1 MARVSAVVA
10 HDEPARSS
18 GGRRPPRLRVAVT
31 VEQSWHSVPGG
42 IARSTVELLRALTA
56 NHDLDAV
63 GVAALH
69 RRPAPE
75 TSMPPV
81 VVHHLPLPRLALFE
95 MWHRLRWPPVELATG
110 PVDVVHGTIIA
121 VPASRAPLVLTIHD
135 LAFLTHPDHFT
146 RRGIRF
152 FRRALQ
158 LARRHARLVTCP
170 SRATLEECLAAGF
183 EADRLRLVPW
193 GVRVE
198 EATAG
203 DVEGSR
209 QRYGLARPY
218 VFFCGTVEP
227 RKNLRRVID
236 AYRLLDHRDL
246 ELVLAGPL
254 GWKEDV
260 RPLLDGLRGRARWL
274 GFVPSK
280 NLGPLYAGATVVVYP
295 SLREGFGLP
304 VLEAMAQ
311 GAPVVT
317 SAGTATEEVGGEAGL
332 LVDPLDV
339 DAIADAIERI
349 ADDPD
354 LARRL
359 GEAGRRRAAAYTW
372 DRTAKLMRAVYAE
385 AAGWTP

>member
-1 MARVSAVVA
+1 M
-10 HDEPARSS
+10 
-18 GGRRPPRLRVAVT
+18 RVAVT
-31 VEQSWHSVPGG
+31 VEQSWYSVPGG
-42 IARSTVELLRALTA
+42 IAKSTVELLRALAA
-56 NHDLDAV
+56 NDDLDTV

-69 RRPAPE
+69 HRTPPE

-81 VVHHLPLPRLALFE
+81 VVHHLPLPRPALFE
-95 MWHRLRWPPVELATG
+95 AWHRLRWPPVEQATG

-146 RRGIRF
+146 GRGIRF

-170 SRATLEECLAAGF
+170 SRATLEACLAAGF
-183 EADRLRLVPW
+183 EVDRLRLVPW
-193 GVRVE
+193 GVRIE

-203 DVEGSR
+203 EVERSR
-209 QRYGLARPY
+209 RRYGLVRPY

-227 RKNLRRVID
+227 RKNLRRLID
-236 AYRLLDHRDL
+236 AYRMLDRRDL
-246 ELVLAGPL
+246 GLVLAGPL

-260 RPLLDGLRGRARWL
+260 RPLLDGLGDRARWL
-274 GFVPSK
+274 GFVPQK
-280 NLGPLYAGATVVVYP
+280 DLGPLYAGATVVVYP
-295 SLREGFGLP
+295 SLLEGFGFP

-317 SAGTATEEVGGEAGL
+317 SAGTATEEVGGDAGL

-339 DAIADAIERI
+339 EAIAGAIERI

-359 GEAGRRRAAAYTW
+359 GDAGRRRAAAYTW
-372 DRTAKLMRAVYAE
+372 DRSARLMLAVYAE
-385 AAGWTP
+385 AAGSTS